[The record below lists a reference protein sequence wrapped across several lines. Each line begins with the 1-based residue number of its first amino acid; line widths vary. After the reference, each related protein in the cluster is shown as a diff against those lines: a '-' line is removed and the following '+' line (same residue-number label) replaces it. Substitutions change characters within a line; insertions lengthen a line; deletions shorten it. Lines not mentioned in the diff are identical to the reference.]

1 MIYEYRTY
9 EVVPGRMV
17 DLHARFRDHTV
28 RLFARHEIV
37 PVAFFTPRL
46 GGASDQLIYILAFSD
61 LAHRERAWAA
71 FEADPEW
78 QQAKSDSEGDTGP
91 LVVRVRAEI
100 FAPTDYS
107 PLQ

>member
-1 MIYEYRTY
+1 VRSESSDSGAVRVIWRVLGWIDSRRKPQSNLPGALELVIYEYRT
-9 EVVPGRMV
+9 
-17 DLHARFRDHTV
+17 
-28 RLFARHEIV
+28 
-37 PVAFFTPRL
+37 
-46 GGASDQLIYILAFSD
+46 FSD
-61 LAHRERAWAA
+61 LGHRERAWAA

-78 QQAKSDSEGDTGP
+78 RQAKSESEGDTGP